1 MPVTGRAY
9 NRAGGCFK
17 PGFYGIAGWCW
28 WCWGGGIR
36 GVSSAL
42 CCFRLPIPSVVT
54 NESVRKSGT
63 GSQKLACLRIRR
75 RCCMTS

>member
-28 WCWGGGIR
+28 WCWGGGEL
-36 GVSSAL
+36 GEYLVLFVAL
-42 CCFRLPIPSVVT
+42 GCRY
-54 NESVRKSGT
+54 R
-63 GSQKLACLRIRR
+63 AW
-75 RCCMTS
+75 

>member
-9 NRAGGCFK
+9 NRAGRGGALNRDFTVLR
-17 PGFYGIAGWCW
+17 GGGVW
-28 WCWGGGIR
+28 GGIR
-36 GVSSAL
+36 GVASAL
-42 CCFRLPIPSVVT
+42 CCFRLPIPSVEA
-54 NESVRKSGT
+54 NEAVRKSGT